1 MKSRNTAIIPGSLS
15 AVVEAGKPMALAFM
29 DIESVVI
36 VDTSG
41 SMSDRDARGG
51 KSRYDVACEEL
62 RNLQAN
68 NPGKILVISFS
79 TNAQLCLG
87 GVPFYEGGSTNLDG
101 ALRFAKQYDIP
112 GTAFF
117 VISDGRPDDERA
129 ALEVAAQ
136 YQGVINTIFVGPES
150 DRFGRDFLARL
161 AEKGSGKTVLAEK
174 ANLLASH
181 IERLLLKG

>member
-15 AVVEAGKPMALAFM
+15 AVIEAGKPMALAFM

-41 SMSDRDARGG
+41 SMSEHARGG

-62 RNLQAN
+62 SNLQAN
-68 NPGKILVISFS
+68 NPGKILLISFS

-101 ALRFAKQYDIP
+101 ALRFAKQYDLP
-112 GTAFF
+112 GMTFF
-117 VISDGRPDDERA
+117 VISDGYPDDERA
-129 ALEVAAQ
+129 ALKVATQ

-150 DRFGRDFLARL
+150 DRRGREFLACL
-161 AEKGSGKTVLAEK
+161 AEKSGGKTVLAEK

>member
-1 MKSRNTAIIPGSLS
+1 MKSRNTEIIPGSLS

-29 DIESVVI
+29 DVENVVI

-41 SMSDRDARGG
+41 SMYEKDARGG

-62 RNLQAN
+62 SKLQAD

-79 TNAQLCLG
+79 NSAQVCLSG
-87 GVPFYEGGSTNLDG
+87 IPYFEGGSTNLDG
-101 ALRFAKQYDIP
+101 ALIFAKQYDIP
-112 GTAFF
+112 GTTFF
-117 VISDGRPDDERA
+117 VISDGQPDDQNA
-129 ALEVAAQ
+129 ALEVASQ
-136 YQGVINTIFVGPES
+136 YQAIINTIFVGPES
-150 DRFGRDFLARL
+150 DRRGREFLARL
-161 AEKGSGKTVLAEK
+161 SEKSGGKTVLAEK